1 MTEMKQLE
9 AWLNGSLLTHEGETD
24 ESRRQDR
31 SATCDH
37 SCVLIHYVRFQPSV
51 DAVQCKEK
59 ESDLV
64 VISGSWQNGCVT
76 SKDCMLNER
85 ETDSGT
91 GTLSG

>member
-1 MTEMKQLE
+1 MP
-9 AWLNGSLLTHEGETD
+9 
-24 ESRRQDR
+24 
-31 SATCDH
+31 C
-37 SCVLIHYVRFQPSV
+37 
-51 DAVQCKEK
+51 K